1 MKKCMIFLSL
11 FPLLFGCS
19 LTWAQFTAGT
29 ILGTVSDP
37 SGAAVP
43 GAKVVAT
50 NLDTGFARAA
60 ETTQA
65 GDYMMSNMP
74 LGRYQITAEASGFKK
89 AVVGPVTL
97 VVDQKLRSDFKLELG
112 SLTQV
117 VEVTGVG
124 ATLLQTE
131 QPDMNQIV
139 QEKEIRGLPL
149 NGRDFFALLMLSN
162 GLQDTSND
170 QGGATTNVTF
180 SVNGMR
186 PEANSVT
193 LDGIEMSSIRE
204 SDVDLRPNLDAIS
217 EFKVL
222 TSTFSAEYGHTA
234 GGVISI
240 QTKSGT
246 NTFHGSAYE
255 FLRNESLNAA
265 NFFTVLEDPT
275 KPYSKENNPKYKA
288 PLKQNTFGA
297 TLGGPIKKNKA
308 FFFMDYQGYVVHR
321 INTAFGKVPEA
332 RFRDGDF
339 SSLLPASTLL
349 DPSPLEY
356 VDPNPDWDNCLPEG
370 TSVCWP
376 TGLYDPGTYGTGIYD
391 PATGSTELFRDPSR
405 ATPENP
411 QGLNII
417 PVDRFHPLGWA
428 LINAAALPN
437 LPGDYPLGN
446 YFIRQ
451 PQRTRGNEA
460 GLRIDYAFSSKD
472 NFFVRYRWNDS
483 FLDTADALA
492 RPDGP
497 MPGIGLEVGDDS
509 RGIVQ
514 GGTHRDRNNNLVLSE
529 VHTFSPTLVNEARF
543 GFHYYRL
550 DVFQHAYGM
559 NLAEKFG
566 FEGVNVDP
574 LFSGLPIIYM
584 NNYNSLGGDDWKPLF
599 FRERSWQLNDN
610 LTWITGRHAL
620 KTGFEYRPQRQDNYY
635 ALFPHTAWWTS
646 NIYTS
651 WSIWWAGGH
660 ELADVMLGVPGYG
673 YHGRRFGSPVL
684 KDQQYSFFV
693 QDDWKVTDKLTLNL
707 GVRYEYVSPFYSPTN
722 EMALFDKEKMTLLY
736 AGKDG
741 VSRYILYPDKNNWA
755 PRVGLAYKINPKTT
769 LRAGF
774 GVYFDPENAKRD
786 DIKFNPPFYRQY
798 QTDPY
803 SDAYP
808 DDPNQYTWNFWSPE
822 PPPFDEPGSYPT
834 GYDIFNIDRSL
845 RTAYTEQYSFAVQRE
860 LPWNLLFEAAY
871 VGSQAHKL
879 PYIFNYNQPQ
889 RGGVPKPYPN
899 LGTINE
905 VRNIGD
911 MNYHSGQFKLERRFG
926 KGLYFLTSYTWSKA
940 IDTVSSAN
948 FGSAVTGGVQN
959 MMDPGQNRGVSDW
972 DVPHRLA
979 FSYVYDLPFGK
990 GLRYL
995 SNPPTVVNH
1004 LLGGWEIT
1012 GILQASSGVPGTVSV
1027 GSTIP
1032 GGDARPNLVGNPN
1045 LPSGER
1051 TPDMWFNTAA
1061 FVPNTDASGN
1071 LLPGNAGRNI
1081 IRGAPYTNVDLGLTK
1096 FFNFT
1101 ERVRL
1106 QFRAEFFNL
1115 SNTPRFALPMLRMND
1130 PSFGMMTHTRN
1141 AVNFGSSATSYANR
1155 MIQFALKLEF

>member
-1 MKKCMIFLSL
+1 M
-11 FPLLFGCS
+11 
-19 LTWAQFTAGT
+19 AQFTYGT
-29 ILGTVSDP
+29 ILGTVTDP
-37 SGAAVP
+37 SGAAIP
-43 GAKVVAT
+43 GAKVTAT
-50 NLDTGFARAA
+50 NLDTALVRAV
-60 ETTQA
+60 ETDQT
-65 GDYMMSNMP
+65 GSYNMVNMP
-74 LGRYQITAEASGFKK
+74 LGRYQVKVEAPGFKT
-89 AVVGPVTL
+89 AVSGPFTL
-97 VVDQKLRSDFKLELG
+97 VVDQKLRSDFKLGLG
-112 SLTQV
+112 AVTEV
-117 VEVTGVG
+117 VEVSGVG
-124 ATLLQTE
+124 GTLLQTDA
-131 QPDMNQIV
+131 PDINQLV
-139 QEKEIRGLPL
+139 GDREIRALPL
-149 NGRDFFALLMLSN
+149 NGRDFFSLLMLAN

-222 TSTFSAEYGHTA
+222 TSAFSAEYGHTA

-240 QTKSGT
+240 QTRSGT

-255 FLRNESLNAA
+255 FLRNEALNAA

-275 KPYSKENNPKYKA
+275 KPLSTSNPKYRA

-297 TLGGPIKKNKA
+297 TLGGPIKKNKM

-332 RFRDGDF
+332 AFRDGDF
-339 SSLLPASTLL
+339 SSLIPDIAAYDLW
-349 DPSPLEY
+349 DPS
-356 VDPNPDWDNCLPEG
+356 
-370 TSVCWP
+370 T
-376 TGLYDPGTYGTGIYD
+376 GTGIYD
-391 PATGSTELFRDPSR
+391 PETGSTELFRDPSR
-405 ATPENP
+405 ATADNPE
-411 QGLNII
+411 GINII
-417 PVDRFHPLGWA
+417 PRDRFHPLGWA

-437 LPGDYPLGN
+437 LPEDFPLGN

-451 PQRTRGNEA
+451 PQRTHGNEA
-460 GLRIDYAFSSKD
+460 GVRLDYAFSSKD
-472 NFFVRYRWNDS
+472 NLFFRYRWNDS

-497 MPGIGLEVGDDS
+497 MPGIGLEVGNDT

-514 GGTHRDRNNNLVLSE
+514 GGTHRDRNNNMVVSE

-566 FEGVNVDP
+566 MQGVNVGP

-584 NNYNSLGGDDWKPLF
+584 TNYDSLGGDDWKPLF

-610 LTWITGRHAL
+610 LTAIRGRHTL
-620 KTGFEYRPQRQDNYY
+620 KAGFEYRPQSQDNYY

-651 WSIWWAGGH
+651 YSMWWYEGH
-660 ELADVMLGVPGYG
+660 ELADVLLGIPGYG

-722 EMALFDKEKMTLLY
+722 EMALFDRGQGTLLY

-822 PPPFDEPGSYPT
+822 PPPFEEPGSFPT
-834 GYDIFNIDRSL
+834 GYDIFNVERKLLS
-845 RTAYTEQYSFAVQRE
+845 AYSEQYSIAVQRE

-879 PYIFNYNQPQ
+879 PFLFNFNQPQ
-889 RGGVPKPYPN
+889 RGGVPKPYPD

-979 FSYVYDLPFGK
+979 VSYVYDLPFGK
-990 GLRYL
+990 GLRFL
-995 SNPPTVVNH
+995 AKAPSVVNH
-1004 LLGGWEIT
+1004 LLGGWQMT

-1027 GSTIP
+1027 GSSIP

-1051 TPDMWFNTAA
+1051 SPDHWFNTDA
-1061 FVPNTDASGN
+1061 FVANTDTGGN

-1081 IRGAPYTNVDLGLTK
+1081 LRGPRYTNVDLGVMK

-1115 SNTPRFALPMLRMND
+1115 SNTPHFALPMLKMSD
-1130 PSFGMMTHTRN
+1130 ISFGRLTHTRN
-1141 AVNFGSSATSYANR
+1141 PVNFGSTGTAYANR
-1155 MIQFALKLEF
+1155 MVQFALKLEF

>member
-1 MKKCMIFLSL
+1 MEAIKTIGRVPNILWAIRSIGATLFLA
-11 FPLLFGCS
+11 LLLVSFCPA
-19 LTWAQFTAGT
+19 TAMAQFTYGT
-29 ILGTVSDP
+29 ILGTVTDP

-43 GAKVVAT
+43 GAKVTAT
-50 NLDTGFARAA
+50 NVDTAFARTV
-60 ETTQA
+60 ETDQT
-65 GDYMMSNMP
+65 GSYNLVNMP
-74 LGRYQITAEASGFKK
+74 LGRYQVKVEASGFKT
-89 AVVGPVTL
+89 AVSGPFTL

-112 SLTQV
+112 TVAQTI
-117 VEVTGVG
+117 EVTGVG
-124 ATLLQTE
+124 ATMLQTDA
-131 QPDMNQIV
+131 PDINQLV
-139 QEKEIRGLPL
+139 GDKEIRALPL
-149 NGRDFFALLMLSN
+149 NGRDFFSLLMLSN

-240 QTKSGT
+240 QSRSGT
-246 NTFHGSAYE
+246 NNFHGSAYE
-255 FLRNESLNAA
+255 FLRNDALNAA
-265 NFFTVLEDPT
+265 NFFTVLQDPT
-275 KPYSKENNPKYKA
+275 KPFSKENNPKYRA

-297 TLGGPIKKNKA
+297 TLGGPIKKNKM
-308 FFFMDYQGYVVHR
+308 FFFMDYQGYVVHK
-321 INTAFGKVPEA
+321 INTAFAKVPEA

-339 SSLLPASTLL
+339 SSLIPDVSQYDVW
-349 DPSPLEY
+349 DPS
-356 VDPNPDWDNCLPEG
+356 
-370 TSVCWP
+370 T
-376 TGLYDPGTYGTGIYD
+376 GTGIFD
-391 PATGSTELFRDPSR
+391 PETGSTELFRDPSR
-405 ATPENP
+405 ATPDNP
-411 QGLNII
+411 EGLNII
-417 PVDRFHPLGWA
+417 PRDRFHPLGWA

-437 LPGDYPLGN
+437 LPDDFPLGN

-451 PQRTRGNEA
+451 PHRIRGNEA
-460 GLRIDYAFSSKD
+460 GVRLDYTLSSKD
-472 NFFVRYRWNDS
+472 NLFFRYRWNDS

-497 MPGIGLEVGDDS
+497 MPGIGLEVGNDT

-514 GGTHRDRNNNLVLSE
+514 GGTHRDRNNNMVLSE
-529 VHTFSPTLVNEARF
+529 VHTFNPTLVNEARF

-550 DVFQHAYGM
+550 DVIQHAYGM

-566 FEGVNVDP
+566 MQGVNTGP

-584 NNYNSLGGDDWKPLF
+584 TNYDSLGGDDWKPLF

-610 LTWITGRHAL
+610 LTAIRGRHTVKA
-620 KTGFEYRPQRQDNYY
+620 GFEYRPQSQDNYY

-651 WSIWWAGGH
+651 YSMWWYEGH
-660 ELADVMLGVPGYG
+660 ELADVLLGIPGYG
-673 YHGRRFGSPVL
+673 YHGRRFGSQVL

-693 QDDWKVTDKLTLNL
+693 QDDWKVMDKLTLNL

-722 EMALFDKEKMTLLY
+722 EMALFDMKQGTLLY
-736 AGKDG
+736 AGEG
-741 VSRYILYPDKNNWA
+741 GASRYILYPDKNNWA

-798 QTDPY
+798 TTDPY
-803 SDAYP
+803 RDAYP
-808 DDPNQYTWNFWSPE
+808 DDPNQYRWDFWSPE

-1106 QFRAEFFNL
+1106 QFRVEFFNL

>member
-1 MKKCMIFLSL
+1 MEAIKTIGRVPNILSAIRSISATLFLA
-11 FPLLFGCS
+11 LLLVSFCPA
-19 LTWAQFTAGT
+19 TAMAQFTYGT
-29 ILGTVSDP
+29 ILGTVTDP

-43 GAKVVAT
+43 GAKVTAT
-50 NLDTGFARAA
+50 NVDTAFVRTV
-60 ETTQA
+60 ETDQT
-65 GDYMMSNMP
+65 GSYNLVNMP
-74 LGRYQITAEASGFKK
+74 LGSYQVKVEAAGFKT
-89 AVVGPVTL
+89 AMSGPFTL
-97 VVDQKLRSDFKLELG
+97 VVDQKLRSDFRLELG
-112 SLTQV
+112 TVAQTI
-117 VEVTGVG
+117 EVTGVG
-124 ATLLQTE
+124 ATMLQTDA
-131 QPDMNQIV
+131 PDINQLV
-139 QEKEIRGLPL
+139 GDREIRALPL
-149 NGRDFFALLMLSN
+149 NGRDFFSLLMLSN

-222 TSTFSAEYGHTA
+222 TSAFSAEYGHTA

-240 QTKSGT
+240 QSRSGT
-246 NTFHGSAYE
+246 NNFHGSAYE
-255 FLRNESLNAA
+255 FLRNDALNAA

-275 KPYSKENNPKYKA
+275 KPFSKENNPKYRA

-297 TLGGPIKKNKA
+297 TLGGPIKKNKI

-332 RFRDGDF
+332 EFRDGDF
-339 SSLLPASTLL
+339 SSLIPDFSKYDVW
-349 DPSPLEY
+349 DPS
-356 VDPNPDWDNCLPEG
+356 
-370 TSVCWP
+370 T
-376 TGLYDPGTYGTGIYD
+376 GTGIFD

-405 ATPENP
+405 GTPDNP
-411 QGLNII
+411 EGLNII
-417 PVDRFHPLGWA
+417 PRDRFHPLGWA

-437 LPGDYPLGN
+437 LPEDFPLGN

-460 GLRIDYAFSSKD
+460 GVRLDYTLSSKD
-472 NFFVRYRWNDS
+472 NLFFRYRWNDS

-497 MPGIGLEVGDDS
+497 MPGIGLEVGDDT
-509 RGIVQ
+509 RGIIQ
-514 GGTHRDRNNNLVLSE
+514 GGTHRDRNNNMVLSE

-550 DVFQHAYGM
+550 DVIQHAYGM

-566 FEGVNVDP
+566 MQGVNTGP

-584 NNYNSLGGDDWKPLF
+584 TNYDSLGGDDWKPLF

-610 LTWITGRHAL
+610 LTAIRGRHTVKA
-620 KTGFEYRPQRQDNYY
+620 GFEYRPQSQDNYY
-635 ALFPHTAWWTS
+635 TLFPHTAWWTS

-651 WSIWWAGGH
+651 YSMWWYEGH
-660 ELADVMLGVPGYG
+660 ELADVLLGIPGYG

-693 QDDWKVTDKLTLNL
+693 QDDWKVMDKLTLNL
-707 GVRYEYVSPFYSPTN
+707 GIRYEYVSPFYSPTN
-722 EMALFDKEKMTLLY
+722 EMALFDMAQGTLLY

-769 LRAGF
+769 LRSGF

-798 QTDPY
+798 TTDPY
-803 SDAYP
+803 MDAYP
-808 DDPNQYTWNFWSPE
+808 DDPNQYRWDFWSPE

-834 GYDIFNIDRSL
+834 GYDTFNVSRNL
-845 RTAYTEQYSFAVQRE
+845 RTAYSEQYSLAVQRE
-860 LPWNLLFEAAY
+860 LPWNMLFEAAY

-879 PYIFNYNQPQ
+879 PFVFNYNAKPD
-889 RGGVPKPYPN
+889 RGGGRPISD
-899 LGTINE
+899 LGDVQMVTNT
-905 VRNIGD
+905 GD
-911 MNYHSGQFKLERRFG
+911 MVYHSGQFKLERRFG
-926 KGLYFLTSYTWSKA
+926 KGLYFLTSYTWSKS

-948 FGSAVTGGVQN
+948 FDSAVTGGVQN
-959 MMDPGQNRGVSDW
+959 IYDPKQNRGVSDW

-995 SNPPTVVNH
+995 ANAPGVVNH
-1004 LLGGWEIT
+1004 LLGGWQMT
-1012 GILQASSGVPGTVSV
+1012 GIFQASSGVPGTVRV
-1027 GSTIP
+1027 GLSLP

-1051 TPDMWFNTAA
+1051 SPDMWFNTKA
-1061 FVPNTDASGN
+1061 FVANTGAGGN

-1115 SNTPRFALPMLRMND
+1115 SNTPRFALPMLKMND